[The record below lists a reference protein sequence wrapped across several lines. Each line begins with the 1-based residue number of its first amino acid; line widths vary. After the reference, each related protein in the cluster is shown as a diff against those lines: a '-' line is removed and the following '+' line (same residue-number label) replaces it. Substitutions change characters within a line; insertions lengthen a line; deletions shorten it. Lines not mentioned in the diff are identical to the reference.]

1 MAQVEKEIFFE
12 EAAASHAAA
21 FIEFMNQVAK
31 ETDFLVMDETGFQFT
46 VEQLATI
53 FENSLSNPS
62 QLHLLAVCGD
72 EVVGAVTVR
81 ASRQYRISHIGNIF
95 IAVRKDYWG
104 HGIGRILL
112 EEVMEWAKSYDII
125 KRLELTVQVRNDR
138 AVSLY
143 QKMGFEI
150 EGTQKWGART
160 DEGEWLDLY
169 YMGKLIDDK

>member
-12 EAAASHAAA
+12 EAEGSHAAA
-21 FIEFMNQVAK
+21 FIKFMNQVAK

-46 VEQLATI
+46 AEQLASI
-53 FENSLSNPS
+53 FEQSLGSSN
-62 QLHLLAVCGD
+62 QLHLLALCGE
-72 EVVGAVTVR
+72 EVIGAVTVR
-81 ASRQYRISHIGNIF
+81 ASRQYRISHIGNVF

-112 EEVMEWAKSYDII
+112 EEVIEWARETGLI

-138 AVSLY
+138 AVALY
-143 QKMGFEI
+143 QKLGFAI
-150 EGTQKWGART
+150 EGTQTRGART

-169 YMGKLIDDK
+169 YMGRLIDDK

>member
-1 MAQVEKEIFFE
+1 MAQVKQEIFFE
-12 EAAASHAAA
+12 EADESHVVA
-21 FIEFMNQVAK
+21 FIDFMNQVAK

-46 VEQLATI
+46 AEQLAAI
-53 FENSLSNPS
+53 FRQSLESPS
-62 QLHLLAVCGD
+62 QLHLLALCGD

-81 ASRQYRISHIGNIF
+81 ASRQYRISHIGNVF
-95 IAVRKDYWG
+95 IAIRKDYWG
-104 HGIGRILL
+104 YGIGRILL
-112 EEVMEWAKSYDII
+112 EEVMEWARSYDVI
-125 KRLELTVQVRNDR
+125 KRLELTVQVRNVR

-150 EGTQKWGART
+150 EGTQKRGART

>member
-1 MAQVEKEIFFE
+1 MVQIKKEIFFE
-12 EAAASHAAA
+12 EAESAHAVA
-21 FIEFMNQVAK
+21 FIDFMNQVAG
-31 ETDFLVMDETGFQFT
+31 ETDFLVMDETGFRFT
-46 VEQLATI
+46 SDELAAI
-53 FENSLSNPS
+53 FDNSLGSPN

-72 EVVGAVTVR
+72 EVIGAVTVR
-81 ASRQYRISHIGNIF
+81 ASNQYRISHVGNIF

-104 HGIGRILL
+104 HGIGQLL
-112 EEVMEWAKSYDII
+112 LQEVVEWARSNGII
-125 KRLELTVQVRNDR
+125 KRLELTVQIRNSR

-143 QKMGFEI
+143 QKLGFAI